1 MKEGVIVRPEYC
13 LQSIGKAI
21 LLGIAF
27 ALPLG
32 AQDVHVELGKR
43 STAIPKVCE
52 SIVPAVI
59 EEGKVDVRALVSE
72 ANCKG
77 SGDVLVEYTYV
88 MTLAKREKNK
98 KGQVKEDTRVYEVY
112 IPVLK
117 IGTRARGVLLLTS
130 HNGVPVPPDE
140 MERERLQ
147 AGKRLEKAE
156 SDIER
161 EAGAQPERATESA
174 TGMLPLGTYPR
185 TGINRAAFGI
195 GRGGAAL
202 DVRTFLKACELKLV
216 RRVEVEGRETLIF
229 SLTPRVDAQLGDKEK
244 YIAQLGGMIWID
256 AQDRIVR
263 RLAAWPLSEGGAN
276 SADSTS
282 SAAPG
287 EKPPAVYLEMT
298 RLPEGVWLPKSS
310 RINGAD
316 YPKLFDHVSYDSVIS
331 YSEYKR
337 FSTETKGVEIEPPKS
352 PRLQNY

>member
-1 MKEGVIVRPEYC
+1 M
-13 LQSIGKAI
+13 GKAI
-21 LLGIAF
+21 LVAS
-27 ALPLG
+27 AMVLPVC

-43 STAIPKVCE
+43 STVIPKACE
-52 SIVPAVI
+52 SIVPAAIGDKV
-59 EEGKVDVRALVSE
+59 VDVPALMKE

-77 SGDVLVEYTYV
+77 SGDMLIEYFYV

-98 KGQVKEDTRVYEVY
+98 KGRVKEDIRVYEVY
-112 IPVLK
+112 IPTLK
-117 IGTRARGVLLLTS
+117 SGTRARGVLLMTS
-130 HNGVPVPPDE
+130 RNGVPVPPGE
-140 MERERLQ
+140 MEKERLQ

-156 SDIER
+156 DEI
-161 EAGAQPERATESA
+161 ERATGSRPAKATEDT

-202 DVRTFLKACELKLV
+202 DARTFLKACELKLIGREQV
-216 RRVEVEGRETLIF
+216 DGRETLVLSF
-229 SLTPRVDAQLGDKEK
+229 TPQAGAQLGDKEK
-244 YIAQLGGMIWID
+244 YIAQLGGTIWID
-256 AQDRIVR
+256 AEDRIVT
-263 RLAAWPLSEGGAN
+263 RLAAWPLITKDASN
-276 SADSTS
+276 ADSTS
-282 SAAPG
+282 AH

-337 FSTETKGVEIEPPKS
+337 FSTETKDVQLELPKA
-352 PRLQNY
+352 PG